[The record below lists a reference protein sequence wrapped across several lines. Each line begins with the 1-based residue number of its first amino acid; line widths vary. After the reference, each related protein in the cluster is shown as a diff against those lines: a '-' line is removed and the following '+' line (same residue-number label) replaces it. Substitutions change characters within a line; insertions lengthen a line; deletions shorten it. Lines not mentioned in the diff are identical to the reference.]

1 MINSIYRQILS
12 RMRYCMHY
20 VMHDMHA
27 NGVIYSVGQYVVWD
41 DMQNKIQSRTTKALL
56 NDFSGNNFF
65 RRKLSPES
73 DSASGAAAL

>member
-1 MINSIYRQILS
+1 MRVEVINSIYGQILS

-41 DMQNKIQSRTTKALL
+41 GMQNKIYVVQ
-56 NDFSGNNFF
+56 GNI
-65 RRKLSPES
+65 
-73 DSASGAAAL
+73 